1 MSPWQR
7 KPASFPLG
15 GFSTRDGLH
24 ALVDAPR
31 RGLPEGIFLTPNR
44 ARHEIG
50 AVPLVMAAR
59 QVIGRAAAQ
68 GGLPLTATGALSRAD
83 TRALF
88 DLIDWPD
95 YAKDEVLAVNRVLN
109 EADALPVHITR
120 IVLQMAGLLR
130 RRGKTLITTKKAQ
143 ALLDPN
149 ASADLFALLFET
161 TLWRVSL
168 SYFDRAPVEHW
179 PQDHVG
185 IVLWCLSVAA
195 NDWADADMLAQ
206 VCTVRDERLD
216 RTVRDFS
223 GPAMRSRVLRPL
235 TWLGLM
241 EMARRDD
248 EVQADW
254 MRPSV
259 YRKTAL
265 FDAVVG
271 FKIEVPMRT
280 GTIH

>member
-1 MSPWQR
+1 MTAETR
-7 KPASFPLG
+7 LIPAWRLLD
-15 GFSTRDGLH
+15 REGLH
-24 ALVDAPR
+24 ALVETPR

-44 ARHEIG
+44 ALHEIS

-59 QVIGRAAAQ
+59 QMIERAIAQ
-68 GGLPLTATGALSRAD
+68 GGLPLPAAGALSRAD

-88 DLIDWPD
+88 DLINWPD
-95 YAKDEVLAVNRVLN
+95 YAKNEVLAVNRVLN

-120 IVLQMAGLLR
+120 IVLQVAGLLR
-130 RRGKTLITTKKAQ
+130 RRGKMLIATKKAQ
-143 ALLDPN
+143 VLLDPN
-149 ASADLFALLFET
+149 ASADLFALLFEA

-168 SYFDRAPVEHW
+168 SYFDRFPVEHW
-179 PQDHVG
+179 PQDHIG

-195 NDWADADMLAQ
+195 NNWADADMLAQ

-216 RTVRDFS
+216 HTVRDFS

-248 EVQADW
+248 EVQPDW
-254 MRPSV
+254 MRPAV
-259 YRKTAL
+259 FRKTDL
-265 FDAVVG
+265 FDAAVG
-271 FKIEVPMRT
+271 FKVKVPVRT
-280 GTIH
+280 GAVH

>member
-1 MSPWQR
+1 MAAETR
-7 KPASFPLG
+7 LIPAWRLLN
-15 GFSTRDGLH
+15 REGLH

-44 ARHEIG
+44 ALHEIN

-59 QVIGRAAAQ
+59 QVIERAIAQ
-68 GGLPLTATGALSRAD
+68 GGLSLTAAGALSRAD

-95 YAKDEVLAVNRVLN
+95 YTKNEVLAVNQVLN
-109 EADALPVHITR
+109 EADALPVHVTR
-120 IVLQMAGLLR
+120 IVLQVAGLLR
-130 RRGKTLITTKKAQ
+130 RRGKVLIAAKKAQ

-168 SYFDRAPVEHW
+168 SYFDRFSVEHW
-179 PQDHVG
+179 PQDHIG

-195 NDWADADMLAQ
+195 NDWADADLLAQ

-216 RTVRDFS
+216 RTARDLS
-223 GPAMRSRVLRPL
+223 GPAMRSRILRPL
-235 TWLGLM
+235 TWFGLM
-241 EMARRDD
+241 EMVRRGD

-254 MRPSV
+254 MRPILF
-259 YRKTAL
+259 RKTAL

-271 FKIEVPMRT
+271 FKIEVPVPT
-280 GTIH
+280 SAVH

>member
-1 MSPWQR
+1 MTAETR
-7 KPASFPLG
+7 LIPAWRLLD
-15 GFSTRDGLH
+15 REGLH
-24 ALVDAPR
+24 ALVETPR

-44 ARHEIG
+44 ALYEISV
-50 AVPLVMAAR
+50 VPLVMAAR
-59 QVIGRAAAQ
+59 QVIERAIAQ
-68 GGLPLTATGALSRAD
+68 GGLPLTAAGALSRAD

-95 YAKDEVLAVNRVLN
+95 YPKNEVLAVNRVLN
-109 EADALPVHITR
+109 EADALPVHVTR
-120 IVLQMAGLLR
+120 IVLQVAGLLR
-130 RRGKTLITTKKAQ
+130 RRGKMLIATKKAQ

-179 PQDHVG
+179 PQDHIG

-195 NDWADADMLAQ
+195 NDWTDADTLAQ

-216 RTVRDFS
+216 RTTRDFS
-223 GPAMRSRVLRPL
+223 GHAMRSRVLRPL

-241 EMARRDD
+241 EMARGGD
-248 EVQADW
+248 EAQADW
-254 MRPSV
+254 LRPAI

-265 FDAVVG
+265 FDAVVR
-271 FKIEVPMRT
+271 FRVEVPMRT
-280 GTIH
+280 GAVH

>member
-1 MSPWQR
+1 MAAETHLI
-7 KPASFPLG
+7 PAWRLLD
-15 GFSTRDGLH
+15 REGLH

-44 ARHEIG
+44 ARHEIS

-59 QVIGRAAAQ
+59 QVMERAAAQ
-68 GGLPLTATGALSRAD
+68 GGLPLTAAGALSRAD

-88 DLIDWPD
+88 DLIDWPE
-95 YAKDEVLAVNRVLN
+95 YAKNEVLAVNRVLN
-109 EADALPVHITR
+109 EADALPVHVTR

-130 RRGKTLITTKKAQ
+130 RRGKMLIATKKAQ

-168 SYFDRAPVEHW
+168 SYFDRFPVEHW
-179 PQDHVG
+179 PQDHIG

-195 NDWADADMLAQ
+195 NNWADADMLAQ

-216 RTVRDFS
+216 HTVRDFS
-223 GPAMRSRVLRPL
+223 GAAMRSRVLRPL

-248 EVQADW
+248 GVQADW

-259 YRKTAL
+259 FRKTAL
-265 FDAVVG
+265 FDAVVS
-271 FKIEVPMRT
+271 FKIEVPVRT
-280 GTIH
+280 GAVH

>member
-1 MSPWQR
+1 MTAETRLSPAWR
-7 KPASFPLG
+7 LLD
-15 GFSTRDGLH
+15 REGLH
-24 ALVDAPR
+24 ALVETPR

-44 ARHEIG
+44 ALHEIS

-59 QVIGRAAAQ
+59 QMIERAAAQ
-68 GGLPLTATGALSRAD
+68 GGLPLTAAGALSRAD

-88 DLIDWPD
+88 DLINWPD
-95 YAKDEVLAVNRVLN
+95 YPKNEVLAVNRVLN

-120 IVLQMAGLLR
+120 IVLQVAGLLR
-130 RRGKTLITTKKAQ
+130 RRGKMLIATKKAQ

-149 ASADLFALLFET
+149 ASADLFALLFEA

-168 SYFDRAPVEHW
+168 SYFDRFPVEHW
-179 PQDHVG
+179 PQDHIG

-195 NDWADADMLAQ
+195 NNWADADMLAQ

-216 RTVRDFS
+216 HTVRDFS
-223 GPAMRSRVLRPL
+223 GAAMRSRVLRPL
-235 TWLGLM
+235 TWFGLM
-241 EMARRDD
+241 KMARRGD

-254 MRPSV
+254 MRPTLF
-259 YRKTAL
+259 RKTAL

-271 FKIEVPMRT
+271 FKIEVSVRT
-280 GTIH
+280 GAVH